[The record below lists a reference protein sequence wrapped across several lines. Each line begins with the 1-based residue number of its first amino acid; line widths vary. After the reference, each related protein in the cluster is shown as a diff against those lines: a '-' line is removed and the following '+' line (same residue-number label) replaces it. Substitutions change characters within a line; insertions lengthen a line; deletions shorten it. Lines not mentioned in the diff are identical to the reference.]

1 MNPSRLVA
9 EITLIERIYMVLKGR
24 IKRQDILK
32 GLMNS
37 LYSPQGIVI
46 HLTRYVDHALATL
59 LPVAVP

>member
-1 MNPSRLVA
+1 
-9 EITLIERIYMVLKGR
+9 MVLKGR